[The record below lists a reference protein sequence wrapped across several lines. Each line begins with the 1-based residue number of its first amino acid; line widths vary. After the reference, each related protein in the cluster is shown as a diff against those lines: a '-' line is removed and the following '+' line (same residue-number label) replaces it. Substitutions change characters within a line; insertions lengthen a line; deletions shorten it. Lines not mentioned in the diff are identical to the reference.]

1 MSPEIKIYKITY
13 SGRAEQII
21 QENMIN
27 HFSLFDILTFYVPN
41 QKRLYIW
48 IGKKAS
54 PSLKNH
60 ISQIRKIH
68 LKKNPNLIILRNIT
82 IESGSETPEFLDL
95 LKITKE
101 DLTKRIRDLEIKLL
115 PSFSEINKLKE
126 KADKFFVSENFE
138 VAITIAEEIK
148 KIANEIEDKSLEQ
161 DQVNFIEDAQSRFK
175 AMEYLQQIENESK
188 KMIELFDQLISNEDY
203 HAAHKI
209 VEDFKQK
216 YEVKYPLASIPI
228 AQQLILKNEN
238 LIYNRKLKQEEIKN
252 VLEQL
257 ENEYKNNLNH
267 RNLNTVKQI
276 LISIDSHLTKVIDE
290 KLEDKWRL
298 YKKQYLTV
306 RHEKI
311 EDINNLSKEAID
323 YLDRGKFLDALE
335 LFEKIV
341 SELYSFI

>member
-1 MSPEIKIYKITY
+1 
-13 SGRAEQII
+13 
-21 QENMIN
+21 
-27 HFSLFDILTFYVPN
+27 
-41 QKRLYIW
+41 
-48 IGKKAS
+48 
-54 PSLKNH
+54 
-60 ISQIRKIH
+60 
-68 LKKNPNLIILRNIT
+68 
-82 IESGSETPEFLDL
+82 
-95 LKITKE
+95 
-101 DLTKRIRDLEIKLL
+101 
-115 PSFSEINKLKE
+115 
-126 KADKFFVSENFE
+126 
-138 VAITIAEEIK
+138 
-148 KIANEIEDKSLEQ
+148 
-161 DQVNFIEDAQSRFK
+161 
-175 AMEYLQQIENESK
+175 
-188 KMIELFDQLISNEDY
+188 
-203 HAAHKI
+203 
-209 VEDFKQK
+209 
-216 YEVKYPLASIPI
+216 
-228 AQQLILKNEN
+228 